1 MQETGTYFYMQ
12 ITETFGIF
20 RKENVLKE
28 KLFELC
34 VYIIVHCV
42 QYVVSEVCADVTSVQ
57 MCQFEIRFNY

>member
-1 MQETGTYFYMQ
+1 MQ

-42 QYVVSEVCADVTSVQ
+42 QYVVSEVCADVSV
-57 MCQFEIRFNY
+57 